1 MSTQAFGTNSPP
13 LEATSHT
20 NPIGKSDKDGKTAQG
35 VPDANQRQSEE
46 LTVYPGSYPANMQSL
61 GYFKDGEHVEER
73 STASG
78 NNMNTAKQAAEDSV
92 AKTDAKWDAEHN
104 RAQQF

>member
-35 VPDANQRQSEE
+35 VPDANQRQS
-46 LTVYPGSYPANMQSL
+46 
-61 GYFKDGEHVEER
+61 YFKDGEHVEER